1 MVETKININQIKTYT
16 QNISSTTPVL
26 SLEDNT
32 YYTFTNALTSLTIS
46 SIPVNNK
53 NGIDIFF
60 STANGFTGVTFPQ
73 GTLYTGTIP
82 TWEAGKTYLI
92 SIQKNIV
99 VAAEIKAME

>member
-16 QNISSTTPVL
+16 QNISSTTPEL

-46 SIPVNNK
+46 SIPAINTSS
-53 NGIDIFF
+53 IDIFF
-60 STANGFTGVTFPQ
+60 TADTGFSGVTFPAN
-73 GTLYTGTIP
+73 TLYTGTIP

-99 VAAEIKAME
+99 VAAEIKTME